1 MSKWNW
7 ADVFETIAAATPD
20 APAQVCG
27 DRRFSWSDFDR
38 RANALA
44 ADLLAAGIG
53 EQGKVAAYLTNCPEY
68 LETYYAAFKAGL
80 VPLNTNF
87 RYGPEEI
94 RYLFEN
100 ADAEAVIFHASYG
113 PVLEEIRHQLPL
125 VKRWYVVDDPEP
137 TGAPD
142 PACRSE
148 ESTVGPGDEVGPA
161 AFDAG
166 ATRPDWAVPYEN
178 VVGVVD
184 PLSAPTKAPWGRSG
198 DHLLFLYTGGTTGMP
213 KGVMWRQDD
222 LFNVLGSGGNALSGR
237 PPVDSLEML
246 SAQTTNPPTTAPVI
260 LPACPVMHG
269 TGQFSAMIALAM
281 GGCVVT
287 NPLRSFD
294 SAQLFDLVE
303 QEHVAQIVIVG
314 DAFARPLLAALDANP
329 NRWNFS
335 ELKVI
340 SSSGVMW
347 SQETKDALLEHLPEV
362 ILFDSFGSSE
372 AVGLGASVSTK
383 GNAQKTAKFAL
394 GPTVHVFDDDN
405 VRVNP
410 GDERIGFVALS
421 GFVPLGYY
429 KDPEKTAKTFRV
441 IDGVRYS
448 VPGDYAQVTEDGTL
462 ALLGRGSVCINTG
475 GEKVFPEEVEEV
487 VKLHDSINDAVCV
500 GIPDDRFG
508 EVICAVVEPFNGAA
522 IDADAVIEHVRA
534 RLARYK
540 SPRHVVV
547 IDTIGRAAN
556 GKVDYK
562 RLTAHAREV
571 LNI

>member
-1 MSKWNW
+1 MTDWNW
-7 ADVFETIAAATPD
+7 ADVFETIAFATPD
-20 APAQVCG
+20 ALAQVCG
-27 DRRFSWSDFDR
+27 DRRYSWGDFDR
-38 RANALA
+38 RADNLA
-44 ADLLAAGIG
+44 ADLLSVGIG

-94 RYLFEN
+94 RYLFDN
-100 ADAEAVIFHASYG
+100 ADAEAVIFHASYADL
-113 PVLEEIRHQLPL
+113 LEEIRHQLPL

-137 TGAPD
+137 TA
-142 PACRSE
+142 
-148 ESTVGPGDEVGPA
+148 
-161 AFDAG
+161 
-166 ATRPDWAVPYEN
+166 ATRPSWATPYED
-178 VVGVVD
+178 VVGASLS
-184 PLSAPTKAPWGRSG
+184 LSAPTKAPWGRSG
-198 DHLLFLYTGGTTGMP
+198 DHMLFLYTGGTTGMP

-222 LFNVLGSGGNALSGR
+222 LFNVLGSGGNALQGR
-237 PPVDSLEML
+237 PPVDSLESL
-246 SAQTTNPPTTAPVI
+246 RAQTINPQSPAPI
-260 LPACPVMHG
+260 MLPACPVMHG
-269 TGQFSAMIALAM
+269 TGQFSSMIALGM
-281 GGCVVT
+281 GGSVVT

-294 SAQLFDLVE
+294 AAELFDLVE
-303 QEHVAQIVIVG
+303 QENVGQIVIVG

-329 NRWNFS
+329 GRWDLS
-335 ELKVI
+335 RLRVI

-421 GFVPLGYY
+421 GYVPLGYY
-429 KDPEKTAKTFRV
+429 KDPEKSAKTFRT
-441 IDGVRYS
+441 IHGVRYS
-448 VPGDYAQVTEDGTL
+448 VPGDYAQVIEDGTL
-462 ALLGRGSVCINTG
+462 HLLGRGSVCINTG
-475 GEKVFPEEVEEV
+475 GEKVFPEEVEEI
-487 VKLHDSINDAVCV
+487 VKLHESINDAVCV

-508 EVICAVVEPFNGAA
+508 EVICAVVEPFNGAT
-522 IDADAVIEHVRA
+522 IDADAVIEHVRS

-540 SPRHVVV
+540 SPRHIVV

-556 GKVDYK
+556 GKVDYE
-562 RLTAHAREV
+562 RLTAYAKDV
-571 LNI
+571 LAS

>member
-1 MSKWNW
+1 MTDWNW
-7 ADVFETIAAATPD
+7 ADVLETIAAATPD

-27 DRRFSWSDFDR
+27 DRRYSWSDFDR
-38 RANALA
+38 RANHLA

-68 LETYYAAFKAGL
+68 LETYFAAFKAGL

-94 RYLFEN
+94 RYLFDN

-113 PVLEEIRHQLPL
+113 PILDGIRDRLPL

-137 TGAPD
+137 T
-142 PACRSE
+142 S
-148 ESTVGPGDEVGPA
+148 
-161 AFDAG
+161 
-166 ATRPDWAVPYEN
+166 ATRPDWAIPYEN
-178 VVGVVD
+178 VVGA
-184 PLSAPTKAPWGRSG
+184 SQTSGASIRAPWGRSG

-222 LFNVLGSGGNALSGR
+222 LFNVLGSGGNALLGR
-237 PPVDSLEML
+237 PPVDSLEAL
-246 SAQTTNPPTTAPVI
+246 STQTKNPPTPAPVI

-281 GGCVVT
+281 GGSVVT

-294 SAQLFDLVE
+294 SAELFDLVE
-303 QEHVAQIVIVG
+303 QEGVGQIVIVG

-329 NRWNFS
+329 KRWDFS
-335 ELKVI
+335 ALKVI

-347 SQETKDALLEHLPEV
+347 SQETKDGLLEHLPEV
-362 ILFDSFGSSE
+362 VLFDSFGSSE

-383 GNAQKTAKFAL
+383 GNAQKTAKFSL

-462 ALLGRGSVCINTG
+462 QLLGRGSVCINTG
-475 GEKVFPEEVEEV
+475 GEKVFPEEVEEI

-508 EVICAVVEPFNGAA
+508 EVICAVVEAFNGAT
-522 IDADAVIEHVRA
+522 IDPDVVIEHVRA

-562 RLTAHAREV
+562 RLTAYAREE
-571 LNI
+571 LKL

>member
-1 MSKWNW
+1 MTDWNW

-27 DRRFSWSDFDR
+27 SRRFSWSDFDR
-38 RANALA
+38 RANNLA

-68 LETYYAAFKAGL
+68 LETYFAAFKAGL

-94 RYLFEN
+94 RYLFDN

-113 PVLEEIRHQLPL
+113 PILAGIRDQLPL

-137 TGAPD
+137 T
-142 PACRSE
+142 S
-148 ESTVGPGDEVGPA
+148 
-161 AFDAG
+161 
-166 ATRPDWAVPYEN
+166 ATRPDWAIPYES
-178 VVGVVD
+178 VVGATQTFGT
-184 PLSAPTKAPWGRSG
+184 PIQGPWGRSG
-198 DHLLFLYTGGTTGMP
+198 EHLLFLYTGGTTGMP

-222 LFNVLGSGGNALSGR
+222 LFNVLGSGGNALLGR
-237 PPVDSLEML
+237 PPVDSFEVL
-246 SAQTTNPPTTAPVI
+246 SAQTKNPPTPAPII

-281 GGCVVT
+281 GGSVVT

-294 SAQLFDLVE
+294 SAELFDLVE
-303 QEHVAQIVIVG
+303 QEHVGQIVIVG

-329 NRWNFS
+329 GRWDFS
-335 ELKVI
+335 ALKVI

-347 SQETKDALLEHLPEV
+347 SQETKDGLLEHLPEV
-362 ILFDSFGSSE
+362 TLFDSFGSSE

-383 GNAQKTAKFAL
+383 GNAQKTAKFTL
-394 GPTVHVFDDDN
+394 GPTVHVFDDEN

-462 ALLGRGSVCINTG
+462 QLLGRGSVCINTG
-475 GEKVFPEEVEEV
+475 GEKVFPEEVEEI

-508 EVICAVVEPFNGAA
+508 EVICAVVEPFNGAT
-522 IDADAVIEHVRA
+522 IDSEVVIEHVRA

-540 SPRHVVV
+540 SPRHIVV

-562 RLTAHAREV
+562 RLTAYARD
-571 LNI
+571 LLKL

>member
-1 MSKWNW
+1 MTDWNW

-27 DRRFSWSDFDR
+27 NRRFSWSDFDR
-38 RANALA
+38 RANNLA
-44 ADLLAAGIG
+44 SDLLAAGIG

-68 LETYYAAFKAGL
+68 METYFAAFKAGF

-94 RYLFEN
+94 RYLFDN

-113 PVLEEIRHQLPL
+113 PVLEGIRQYLPL

-137 TGAPD
+137 T
-142 PACRSE
+142 S
-148 ESTVGPGDEVGPA
+148 
-161 AFDAG
+161 
-166 ATRPDWAVPYEN
+166 ATRPVWATPYED
-178 VVGVVD
+178 VVGV
-184 PLSAPTKAPWGRSG
+184 SQTSNAPVQAPWGRSG
-198 DHLLFLYTGGTTGMP
+198 EHLLFLYTGGTTGMP

-222 LFNVLGSGGNALSGR
+222 LFNVLGSGGNALLAR

-246 SAQTTNPPTTAPVI
+246 SAQTKNPPTPAPVI

-281 GGCVVT
+281 GGSVVT

-294 SAQLFDLVE
+294 SAELFDLVE

-329 NRWNFS
+329 KRWDFS
-335 ELKVI
+335 ALKVI

-347 SQETKDALLEHLPEV
+347 SQETKDGLLEHLPEV
-362 ILFDSFGSSE
+362 VLFDSFGSSE

-383 GNAQKTAKFAL
+383 GNAQKTAKFSL

-462 ALLGRGSVCINTG
+462 QLLGRGSVCINTG
-475 GEKVFPEEVEEV
+475 GEKVFPEEVEEI
-487 VKLHDSINDAVCV
+487 VKLHTSINDAVCL

-508 EVICAVVEPFNGAA
+508 EVICAVVEPFNSATV
-522 IDADAVIEHVRA
+522 DSDAVIEHVRA

-562 RLTAHAREV
+562 RLTAYAREV
-571 LNI
+571 LKL

>member
-1 MSKWNW
+1 MTDWNW
-7 ADVFETIAAATPD
+7 ADVLETIAAATPD

-27 DRRFSWSDFDR
+27 DRRYSWSDFDR
-38 RANALA
+38 RANHLA

-68 LETYYAAFKAGL
+68 LETYFAALKAGL

-94 RYLFEN
+94 RYLFDN

-113 PVLEEIRHQLPL
+113 PILDGIRDRLPL

-137 TGAPD
+137 T
-142 PACRSE
+142 S
-148 ESTVGPGDEVGPA
+148 
-161 AFDAG
+161 
-166 ATRPDWAVPYEN
+166 ATRPDWAIPYEN
-178 VVGVVD
+178 VVGA
-184 PLSAPTKAPWGRSG
+184 SQTSGASIRAPWGRSG

-222 LFNVLGSGGNALSGR
+222 LFNVLGSGGNALLGR
-237 PPVDSLEML
+237 PPVDSLEAL
-246 SAQTTNPPTTAPVI
+246 STQTKNPPTPAPVI

-281 GGCVVT
+281 GGSVVT

-294 SAQLFDLVE
+294 SAELFDLVE
-303 QEHVAQIVIVG
+303 QEGVGQIVIVG

-329 NRWNFS
+329 KRWDFS
-335 ELKVI
+335 ALKVI

-347 SQETKDALLEHLPEV
+347 SQETKDGLLEHLPEV
-362 ILFDSFGSSE
+362 VLFDSFGSSE

-383 GNAQKTAKFAL
+383 GNAQKTAKFSL

-462 ALLGRGSVCINTG
+462 QLLGRGSVCINTG
-475 GEKVFPEEVEEV
+475 GEKVFPEEVEEI

-508 EVICAVVEPFNGAA
+508 EVICAVVEAFNGAT
-522 IDADAVIEHVRA
+522 IDPDVVIEHVRA

-540 SPRHVVV
+540 SPRHIVV

-562 RLTAHAREV
+562 RLTAYAREE
-571 LNI
+571 LQL

>member
-1 MSKWNW
+1 MTDWNW
-7 ADVFETIAAATPD
+7 ADVFETIAAATPG

-27 DRRFSWSDFDR
+27 NRRFSWSDFDR
-38 RANALA
+38 RANNLA
-44 ADLLAAGIG
+44 SDLLAAGIG

-68 LETYYAAFKAGL
+68 METYFAAFKAGL

-94 RYLFEN
+94 RYLFDN

-113 PVLEEIRHQLPL
+113 PVLEGIRQYLPL

-137 TGAPD
+137 T
-142 PACRSE
+142 S
-148 ESTVGPGDEVGPA
+148 
-161 AFDAG
+161 
-166 ATRPDWAVPYEN
+166 ATRPDWATPYED
-178 VVGVVD
+178 VVGV
-184 PLSAPTKAPWGRSG
+184 SRTSNAPVQAPWGRSG
-198 DHLLFLYTGGTTGMP
+198 EHLLFLYTGGTTGMP

-222 LFNVLGSGGNALSGR
+222 LFNVLGSGGNALLGR
-237 PPVDSLEML
+237 APVDSLEAL
-246 SAQTTNPPTTAPVI
+246 SAQTKNPPTPAPVI

-281 GGCVVT
+281 GGSVVT

-294 SAQLFDLVE
+294 SAELFDLVE

-329 NRWNFS
+329 KRWNFS
-335 ELKVI
+335 ALKVI

-347 SQETKDALLEHLPEV
+347 SQETKDGLLEHLPEV
-362 ILFDSFGSSE
+362 VLFDSFGSSE

-383 GNAQKTAKFAL
+383 GNAQKTAKFSL

-448 VPGDYAQVTEDGTL
+448 VPGDYAQVTEEGTL
-462 ALLGRGSVCINTG
+462 QLLGRGSVCINTG
-475 GEKVFPEEVEEV
+475 GEKVFPEEVEEI

-540 SPRHVVV
+540 SPRHIVV

-562 RLTAHAREV
+562 RLTAHAREI
-571 LNI
+571 LNL